1 MSAALALSLVVSAML
16 LELGAGYP
24 QALLG
29 AIGHP
34 VTWIG
39 RLIAALDRWLN
50 RDTDDARW
58 RRGAGVIATLLLLGM
73 VGAIAFIVER
83 ELLRLPFGLIVVAAI
98 ASTLIAQR
106 SLHRH
111 VSDVADALEN
121 DGLAAGRAA
130 VAKIVGRDTATLDA
144 AGVARAAIESLAEN
158 FSDAVVAPVLWMA
171 IAGLPG
177 AALYKAINTA
187 DSMIGHRT
195 PRHEAFGWAA
205 ARLDDLVNLPA
216 SRLCA
221 LILVAAAALRKD
233 ASAAAGWRAVLR
245 DASRHRSPNAGYPEA
260 AMAGALGLSLAG
272 PRVYGGVTIG
282 DAMMGDGR
290 RDATTTDIR
299 RALALYRYADAIL
312 IALVAAITGILI
324 ALT

>member
-1 MSAALALSLVVSAML
+1 MI
-16 LELGAGYP
+16 ELCAGYP
-24 QALLG
+24 QALWRT
-29 AIGHP
+29 IGHP

-39 RLIAALDRWLN
+39 RLIAALDRLLN
-50 RDTDDARW
+50 RDTAEAKR
-58 RRGAGVIATLLLLGM
+58 RRGAGVIAILLLLGI
-73 VGAIAFIVER
+73 VGVIAFIVER
-83 ELLRLPFGLIVVAAI
+83 ELLRLLFGLIAVAVV

-111 VSDVADALEN
+111 VADVADALER
-121 DGLAAGRAA
+121 DGLAAGRVA
-130 VAKIVGRDTATLDA
+130 VAKIVGRDTGALDA

-158 FSDAVVAPVLWMA
+158 FSDAVVAPVFWMA

-216 SRLCA
+216 SRLSA
-221 LILVAAAALRKD
+221 LLLVAAAALNKS
-233 ASAAAGWRAVLR
+233 ASAAVAWRTVVR
-245 DASRHRSPNAGYPEA
+245 DAARHRSPNAGYPEA

-272 PRVYGGVTIG
+272 PRVYGGVKID
-282 DAMMGDGR
+282 DAAMGDGR
-290 RDATTTDIR
+290 RDATAADIR
-299 RALALYRYADAIL
+299 HALTLYRYADTIL
-312 IALVAAITGILI
+312 IALVAAIAGIVI
-324 ALT
+324 ALI